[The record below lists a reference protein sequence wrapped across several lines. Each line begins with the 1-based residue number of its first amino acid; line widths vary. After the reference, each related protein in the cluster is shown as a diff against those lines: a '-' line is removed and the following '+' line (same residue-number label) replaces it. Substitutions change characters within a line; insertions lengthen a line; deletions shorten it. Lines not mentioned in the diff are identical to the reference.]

1 MYALDALFGLPR
13 KRAAGVSH
21 RPALHENLFFCNQE
35 SVDEFVTEENDMK
48 QSFQVVTLHTCAQSY
63 ACVSTYRIAIIFLLG
78 TCYEVQQDI
87 RH

>member
-21 RPALHENLFFCNQE
+21 RPALHGNLFFCNQE

-48 QSFQVVTLHTCAQSY
+48 QNFQVVTLHCF
-63 ACVSTYRIAIIFLLG
+63 TYMCTVICMCIYL
-78 TCYEVQQDI
+78 
-87 RH
+87 